1 MEKVIKSQILNNFNE
16 LEKSNLSLDEKL
28 LELQKN
34 YFNNMSFEDSKIL
47 ILKTLNIN
55 EYEYYTNEV
64 DNKLQN
70 YIENEIFPLYE
81 KNDKG
86 HGILHIKEVIRR
98 SFALNETFK
107 LGLDEKLSYDIGLLH
122 DYARFPQW
130 KKFASFDDYS
140 TFDHADEGARL
151 LFEEGGIKAFDI
163 KKEDY
168 LLIKLS
174 IKFHNKFAID
184 ENYLKEEIEKDKT
197 NTHSFDEILSYCKLS
212 RDGDKMDLFNM
223 ISQGDLSVHLNQDG
237 YTPSIMTSIKNHSS
251 VVTKDMRTKLDRL
264 FCFIAFLFDI
274 NYRES
279 IEEMSVKDYFEC
291 IKAKYGNI
299 LNEKDSQTLSNVMQE
314 VLPYFNDVA

>member
-107 LGLDEKLSYDIGLLH
+107 LGLDKNMIFTIASCHDLGKYIDHEKHHLIAAVNFFSNDE
-122 DYARFPQW
+122 F
-130 KKFASFDDYS
+130 KKFFSDKERLIIKEAIE
-140 TFDHADEGARL
+140 DHRSS
-151 LFEEGGIKAFDI
+151 
-163 KKEDY
+163 KEDLPRSEY
-168 LLIKLS
+168 GKLIS
-174 IKFHNKFAID
+174 SADRNTTI
-184 ENYLKEEIEKDKT
+184 EIVFIR
-197 NTHSFDEILSYCKLS
+197 SFY
-212 RDGDKMDLFNM
+212 
-223 ISQGDLSVHLNQDG
+223 V
-237 YTPSIMTSIKNHSS
+237 
-251 VVTKDMRTKLDRL
+251 
-264 FCFIAFLFDI
+264 A
-274 NYRES
+274 
-279 IEEMSVKDYFEC
+279 
-291 IKAKYGNI
+291 KACR
-299 LNEKDSQTLSNVMQE
+299 
-314 VLPYFNDVA
+314 

>member
-86 HGILHIKEVIRR
+86 HGILHITEVIRR

-107 LGLDEKLSYDIGLLH
+107 LGLDKNMIFTIASCHDLGKYIDHEKHHLIAAVNFFSNDE
-122 DYARFPQW
+122 F
-130 KKFASFDDYS
+130 KKFFSDKERLIIKEAIE
-140 TFDHADEGARL
+140 DHRSS
-151 LFEEGGIKAFDI
+151 
-163 KKEDY
+163 KEDLPRSEY
-168 LLIKLS
+168 GKLISSADRNTTIEIVFIRSFYVALERMPNEN
-174 IKFHNKFAID
+174 I
-184 ENYLKEEIEKDKT
+184 ENYLDYTLNRLRKKYSEENPENMFYEDKIYIQ
-197 NTHSFDEILSYCKLS
+197 FL
-212 RDGDKMDLFNM
+212 
-223 ISQGDLSVHLNQDG
+223 
-237 YTPSIMTSIKNHSS
+237 
-251 VVTKDMRTKLDRL
+251 KDMRALLSKPEEFKNKYCQINGIDDRSL
-264 FCFIAFLFDI
+264 TVKQMHEKRDCLNWI
-274 NYRES
+274 NE
-279 IEEMSVKDYFEC
+279 
-291 IKAKYGNI
+291 
-299 LNEKDSQTLSNVMQE
+299 L
-314 VLPYFNDVA
+314 

>member
-107 LGLDEKLSYDIGLLH
+107 LGLDKNMIFTIASCHDLGKYIDHEKHHLIAAVNFFSNDE
-122 DYARFPQW
+122 F
-130 KKFASFDDYS
+130 KKFFSDKERLIIKEAIE
-140 TFDHADEGARL
+140 DHRSS
-151 LFEEGGIKAFDI
+151 
-163 KKEDY
+163 KEDLPRSEY
-168 LLIKLS
+168 GKLISSADRNTTIEIVFIRSFYVALERMPNEN
-174 IKFHNKFAID
+174 I
-184 ENYLKEEIEKDKT
+184 ENYLDYTLNRLRKKYSEENPENMFYEDKIYIQ
-197 NTHSFDEILSYCKLS
+197 FL
-212 RDGDKMDLFNM
+212 
-223 ISQGDLSVHLNQDG
+223 
-237 YTPSIMTSIKNHSS
+237 
-251 VVTKDMRTKLDRL
+251 KDMRALLSKPEEFKNKYCQINGIDDRSL
-264 FCFIAFLFDI
+264 TVKQKQKKRDCLNWI
-274 NYRES
+274 NE
-279 IEEMSVKDYFEC
+279 
-291 IKAKYGNI
+291 
-299 LNEKDSQTLSNVMQE
+299 L
-314 VLPYFNDVA
+314 

>member
-107 LGLDEKLSYDIGLLH
+107 LGLDKNMIFTIASCHDLGKYIDHEKHHLIAAVNFFSNDE
-122 DYARFPQW
+122 F
-130 KKFASFDDYS
+130 KKFFSDKERLIIKEAIE
-140 TFDHADEGARL
+140 DHRSS
-151 LFEEGGIKAFDI
+151 
-163 KKEDY
+163 KEDLPRSEY
-168 LLIKLS
+168 GKLISSADRNTTIEIVFIRSFYVALERMPNEN
-174 IKFHNKFAID
+174 I
-184 ENYLKEEIEKDKT
+184 ENYLDYTLNRLRKKYSEENPENMFYEDKIYIQ
-197 NTHSFDEILSYCKLS
+197 FL
-212 RDGDKMDLFNM
+212 
-223 ISQGDLSVHLNQDG
+223 
-237 YTPSIMTSIKNHSS
+237 
-251 VVTKDMRTKLDRL
+251 KDMRALLSKPEEFKNKYCQINGIDDRSL
-264 FCFIAFLFDI
+264 TVKQMHEKRDCLNWI
-274 NYRES
+274 NE
-279 IEEMSVKDYFEC
+279 
-291 IKAKYGNI
+291 
-299 LNEKDSQTLSNVMQE
+299 L
-314 VLPYFNDVA
+314 